1 MIYHQ
6 DRRSFFIPAREC
18 SFVARVMRVAF
29 RFSRSRAPS
38 LSHFMRTTQE
48 RIELDPISSKEERE
62 ETDKKS
68 KKSAYR
74 HPMNTSLF
82 FSFSRIFLVVTRTF
96 LFFSDFIQFV
106 FSRYALGCAL
116 RTGAV

>member
-1 MIYHQ
+1 MIISRSVFLSFRERVLF
-6 DRRSFFIPAREC
+6 RRAM
-18 SFVARVMRVAF
+18 MRVAF
-29 RFSRSRAPS
+29 RFSRSLS
-38 LSHFMRTTQE
+38 LSHSVRTTQE
-48 RIELDPISSKEERE
+48 RIELDPISSKKRE

-68 KKSAYR
+68 KKSAHR

-82 FSFSRIFLVVTRTF
+82 LSFSRIFLVVTRRF

>member
-1 MIYHQ
+1 MRISRSVFLYSRERVLF
-6 DRRSFFIPAREC
+6 RRAI
-18 SFVARVMRVAF
+18 MRVAF
-29 RFSRSRAPS
+29 RFSRARS
-38 LSHFMRTTQE
+38 LSVSHSMRTTQE
-48 RIELDPISSKEERE
+48 RIELDPISSKKRE

-68 KKSAYR
+68 KKSAHR

-116 RTGAV
+116 RTSAV